1 LTDISLSRPG
11 VTVWPQLSKS
21 VVWVAGAALYVALAM
36 LATRWIA
43 VPGERQPECGLRA
56 IVLIFTAPG
65 QPVSGGSSPQWF
77 LQCKHFRFG
86 IKTNKFSDRPPVFL
100 TGAGNLFLK

>member
-1 LTDISLSRPG
+1 
-11 VTVWPQLSKS
+11 
-21 VVWVAGAALYVALAM
+21 M

-43 VPGERQPECGLRA
+43 VHAERQPEYGLRA

-65 QPVSGGSSPQWF
+65 QPVSGGSSPHWF

-100 TGAGNLFLK
+100 TGAGNLFLKYHDVRMMSAIGPKRTCLSCGSEM

>member
-1 LTDISLSRPG
+1 MTDIFLSRPG

-43 VPGERQPECGLRA
+43 VHAERQPECGLRA
-56 IVLIFTAPG
+56 IVLIFTAPANQCPEVRRPTG
-65 QPVSGGSSPQWF
+65 SFNASISVSESKP
-77 LQCKHFRFG
+77 
-86 IKTNKFSDRPPVFL
+86 TNFQTGRLFS
-100 TGAGNLFLK
+100 